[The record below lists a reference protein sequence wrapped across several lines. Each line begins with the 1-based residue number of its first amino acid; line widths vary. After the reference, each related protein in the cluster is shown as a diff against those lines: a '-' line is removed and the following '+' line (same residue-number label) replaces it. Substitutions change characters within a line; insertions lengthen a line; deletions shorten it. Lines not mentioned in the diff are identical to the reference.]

1 MSSTTLSKEE
11 YLKKYLSGETDS
23 KQGIKKK
30 KKKKNKDKPVAKV
43 LPRVR
48 IIDNDIEIPSA
59 VEEAPIT
66 LSDDNYAENEYLPAI
81 ASVEDDRDIEIQIK
95 EEFDKSGKWKT
106 FTGGVDIARKNLIN
120 EVIKIEQ
127 SDLKDEPMS
136 DEELSEFLRP
146 KKKRKKIKREK
157 QDCEIKTEPKSPK
170 RHRQRQDSD
179 DSPPRRRRHDSDGD
193 SPPRRRHDSDADSP
207 PRRRRHDSDGD
218 SPPRRRHDSDG
229 SPPRRNDPDN
239 SPPRRKSRWN
249 NSPSKQADSDVSPLR
264 KRTKGSDSDNSP
276 PRARKKGSDSDI
288 SPPRKGRNSDSD
300 ISPPRMKK
308 TLDGKKAGLQNAM
321 DLKDELI
328 MIRQK
333 EKRMMEGLSDEVS
346 GRKAQT
352 MVRGRL
358 AEAEAKKAAEKA
370 KKEVPDAVKEK
381 FKTWNKGVTQVQAAS
396 ARLEDN
402 LYEMSKPLAR
412 GVDDDD
418 RDALLKERDRDD
430 DPMAAYMR
438 KKKAK
443 MAGNKKRL
451 PQYQGPQPPNNRY
464 GILPGYRWDGV
475 DRSNGF
481 ENKLMTQGASR
492 KAQEEEAYKW
502 STEDM

>member
-1 MSSTTLSKEE
+1 MCAASTTLSKED

-23 KQGIKKK
+23 KEGIKKK

-59 VEEAPIT
+59 IEEAPIT
-66 LSDDNYAENEYLPAI
+66 LDDDNYAENEDLPAI
-81 ASVEDDRDIEIQIK
+81 AYIKDDRDIEIQVK
-95 EEFDKSGKWKT
+95 EEFEKSGKWKT
-106 FTGGVDIARKNLIN
+106 FDGGVDRARKNLIN

-127 SDLKDEPMS
+127 SDIKDEPM
-136 DEELSEFLRP
+136 DDDELSEFLSQQ
-146 KKKRKKIKREK
+146 KKKRKKIKKEK
-157 QDCEIKTEPKSPK
+157 QDLEIKTEPRSP
-170 RHRQRQDSD
+170 H
-179 DSPPRRRRHDSDGD
+179 
-193 SPPRRRHDSDADSP
+193 
-207 PRRRRHDSDGD
+207 RRRHDSDGD

-229 SPPRRNDPDN
+229 DSPARRRHDSDASPARRRHDSDATPPRGRIDDVS

-249 NSPSKQADSDVSPLR
+249 SSKSPQRRKGSDSDASPPR
-264 KRTKGSDSDNSP
+264 KRTKGSDSDMSP
-276 PRARKKGSDSDI
+276 PRARKQGSDSDI

-300 ISPPRMKK
+300 ISPPRMKT
-308 TLDGKKAGLQNAM
+308 TLDGKKAGLQNAR
-321 DLKDELI
+321 DLKDEMV
-328 MIRQK
+328 MIKQK
-333 EKRMMEGLSDEVS
+333 EKRMMDGLSDEVS

-352 MVRGRL
+352 KVRGRL
-358 AEAEAKKAAEKA
+358 AEAEARKAEEKA
-370 KKEVPDAVKEK
+370 RKEVPDEIKKK
-381 FKTWNKGVTQVQAAS
+381 FETWNKGVSQVKAAT
-396 ARLEDN
+396 ARMEDN

-418 RDALLKERDRDD
+418 RDALLKERDRED

-443 MAGNKKRL
+443 MDGNKKRL
-451 PQYQGPQPPNNRY
+451 PQYQGPQPPPNRF